1 MIYLDSRY
9 ADGPLFKAN
18 NARDGNYYVTV
29 MRQFPSYAIKF
40 FWYEW
45 VETDRLDDL
54 SARFLGNPEY
64 WWQILDV
71 NPEILDPFEISAGTP
86 LRIPNE

>member
-9 ADGPLFKAN
+9 ADGPLFKAMD
-18 NARDGNYYVTV
+18 ARNGHYYVTV
-29 MRQFPSYAIKF
+29 MRRFPTYAVKF

-45 VETDRLDDL
+45 VATDRLDDL
-54 SARFLGNPEY
+54 AARSLGNPEF
-64 WWQILDV
+64 WWQILDL
-71 NPEILDPFEISAGTP
+71 NPEILDPFDIAPGTQ